1 MSAEIIQFMP
11 CPRHLRKPAGLS
23 RLALCLAARPSDRIV
38 DATDTSPCEYVVR
51 DCREA
56 PLPDA

>member
-11 CPRHLRKPAGLS
+11 CPSHTRKPA
-23 RLALCLAARPSDRIV
+23 RFPRRALCSAAKPSDPVV
-38 DATDTSPCEYVVR
+38 DATDTSPCEYVVP
-51 DCREA
+51 DCSEA